1 MAKRILAGILA
12 ISMLA
17 WCACGISAC
26 ANHEKPTEGVTVP
39 ADETA
44 AMIESL
50 KKQIAELQT
59 LIKNLTDKY
68 TEDNEALSEQIR
80 KLQEENKKLS
90 DRLNILEAQKLQGRF
105 YTLKEAYNGGLIS
118 KADLMSIAYY
128 HNGGR
133 QYNEEIMGE
142 DFVPAPKTP
151 EKLSPA
157 TENAIKLTYWYKY
170 FKDGNSGNITLD
182 NIGTGDSYYGTY
194 NGCVIVKVWYNNE
207 PVTEERIKDIIDGVT
222 VYYNNG
228 KQISVWVENANI
240 LDGLDGK
247 PVLDKEIEAE
257 IKTAYFNLHKKDF
270 DNCNATAADISIF
283 FCGEYSGSYVMFVHS
298 AVYSYEDAVSLEIID
313 GVLFNYSSGHKMDV
327 YNNGMFYS
335 VSEAFNQDLLT
346 HNDLLNLVGNWGEF
360 IYSIKFDR

>member
-17 WCACGISAC
+17 GCACGISAC
-26 ANHEKPTEGVTVP
+26 ANHEKPTEGVTAP

-44 AMIESL
+44 ATIESL

-68 TEDNEALSEQIR
+68 TEDNEALTEQIK

-157 TENAIKLTYWYKY
+157 TENAIKLT
-170 FKDGNSGNITLD
+170 
-182 NIGTGDSYYGTY
+182 
-194 NGCVIVKVWYNNE
+194 
-207 PVTEERIKDIIDGVT
+207 
-222 VYYNNG
+222 
-228 KQISVWVENANI
+228 
-240 LDGLDGK
+240 
-247 PVLDKEIEAE
+247 
-257 IKTAYFNLHKKDF
+257 
-270 DNCNATAADISIF
+270 
-283 FCGEYSGSYVMFVHS
+283 
-298 AVYSYEDAVSLEIID
+298 
-313 GVLFNYSSGHKMDV
+313 
-327 YNNGMFYS
+327 
-335 VSEAFNQDLLT
+335 
-346 HNDLLNLVGNWGEF
+346 
-360 IYSIKFDR
+360 